1 MTSAKYCKPL
11 SVFVLHTITVTWHE
25 LCPLF
30 CFFLLKHIPNR
41 TSNVHFIE
49 WLVDVSQYWC
59 RLQMEWKRAIK
70 KLIAE
75 RDSKSNRYCRSLGQL
90 LNIAMQI
97 LANTVLDKLLYY
109 STKNWYKLRELNQ
122 LITQIKMLDQ
132 ISTHFS
138 KLFHQVNK
146 QGRLNHCLHLA
157 SGGEVDLSKLFL
169 LHKIEC
175 LPTTLEISLLR
186 KLENSNIPT
195 QKCILKYSYWNIF
208 TKMCILKCSYSNM
221 HTQIFVLKYS
231 YSNVHVQNLY

>member
-1 MTSAKYCKPL
+1 M
-11 SVFVLHTITVTWHE
+11 HE
-25 LCPLF
+25 SWP
-30 CFFLLKHIPNR
+30 
-41 TSNVHFIE
+41 
-49 WLVDVSQYWC
+49 VDC
-59 RLQMEWKRAIK
+59 RRSGK
-70 KLIAE
+70 
-75 RDSKSNRYCRSLGQL
+75 DSKSNRYCRSLGQL

-97 LANTVLDKLLYY
+97 LANAVLDTLLYY
-109 STKNWYKLRELNQ
+109 STKNRYKLGELNQ
-122 LITQIKMLDQ
+122 LITQIKILDQ

-208 TKMCILKCSYSNM
+208 TKMCILKYSYSNM